1 MLQCNI
7 INPIKGIIMFKNQFA
22 GNQTKSIETVRA
34 LGQTALENAQEL
46 AQINYQAAQEA
57 VAAAQAKAAE
67 LMKGKDAKAALELL
81 QSAEVQEAVAQVAE
95 YQKKVA
101 EVLRRGNQELVEAVE
116 AAIDQSQDDLKDFV
130 AAATSKAPAGSEAYV
145 SAFTSAFNT
154 AIQNFDQVRST
165 ASDAF
170 ANFEKSV
177 ESAMSAA
184 QGQFDQT
191 AKPAAKRR
199 TK

>member
-1 MLQCNI
+1 
-7 INPIKGIIMFKNQFA
+7 MFKNQFTE
-22 GNQTKSIETVRA
+22 NQAKSTENARA

-46 AQINYQAAQEA
+46 AEINYQAAQQA
-57 VAAAQAKAAE
+57 VANAQAKAAE
-67 LMKGKDAKAALELL
+67 LMKGKDAKAALDLL
-81 QSAEVQEAVAQVAE
+81 QSPEVQEAVAEVAD

-101 EVLRRGNQELVEAVE
+101 AVLRRGNQELVEAVE
-116 AAIDQSQDDLKDFV
+116 AAIDQSQDDLKSFV

-154 AIQNFDQVRST
+154 AMQNFDQVRST
-165 ASDAF
+165 TQDAF

-177 ESAMSAA
+177 DAAMKTA
-184 QGQFDQT
+184 QGQFNQGTKT
-191 AKPAAKRR
+191 AKNR

>member
-1 MLQCNI
+1 
-7 INPIKGIIMFKNQFA
+7 MFKNQFA

-57 VAAAQAKAAE
+57 VAAAQAKAGE
-67 LMKGKDAKAALELL
+67 LMKGKDPKAALELL
-81 QSAEVQEAVAQVAE
+81 QSAEVQEAVAQVAD

-184 QGQFDQT
+184 QGQFGQAT
-191 AKPAAKRR
+191 KPAAKRR
-199 TK
+199 AK

>member
-1 MLQCNI
+1 
-7 INPIKGIIMFKNQFA
+7 MFKNQFTE
-22 GNQTKSIETVRA
+22 NQAKSAENARA

-46 AQINYQAAQEA
+46 AEINYQAAQQA
-57 VAAAQAKAAE
+57 VANAQAKAAE
-67 LMKGKDAKAALELL
+67 LLKGKDAKAALDLL
-81 QSAEVQEAVAQVAE
+81 QSPEVQEAVAEVAD

-101 EVLRRGNQELVEAVE
+101 AVLRRGNQELVEAVE
-116 AAIDQSQDDLKDFV
+116 AAIDQSQYDLKNFV

-154 AIQNFDQVRST
+154 AMQNFDQVRST
-165 ASDAF
+165 TQDAF

-177 ESAMSAA
+177 DAAMKTA
-184 QGQFDQT
+184 QGQFNQST
-191 AKPAAKRR
+191 KATKSR